1 MGERTEEERDRNVY
15 GTGKEIMEAEVSE
28 VPESD
33 SSRAHS
39 ILTLH
44 AQVGPH
50 TVARHLPGSPL
61 PAAGWGRSPLEAPT
75 TQPHDGFCTG
85 CSVVCVRRPIA
96 GVSTTRLCEP

>member
-1 MGERTEEERDRNVY
+1 MGW
-15 GTGKEIMEAEVSE
+15 GKEVMEAEVSE
-28 VPESD
+28 VSESD

-39 ILTLH
+39 VLTLH
-44 AQVGPH
+44 AQVCPL
-50 TVARHLPGSPL
+50 TVARYLPGSPL

-75 TQPHDGFCTG
+75 TQPHDSFYIG